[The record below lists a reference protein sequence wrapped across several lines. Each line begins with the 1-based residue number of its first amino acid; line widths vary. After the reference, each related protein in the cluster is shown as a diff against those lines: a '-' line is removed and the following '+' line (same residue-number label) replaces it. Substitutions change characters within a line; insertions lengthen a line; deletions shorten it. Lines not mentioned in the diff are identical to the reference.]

1 VTQNIQVS
9 LIPDILYDENDKA
22 FNIILE
28 EPKGGASLD
37 LSHCMVTMLCDEECA
52 LVQFA
57 KDAYPFMGK
66 WLFWYIPTSILY
78 FLFLILIQ
86 ILISKLT

>member
-1 VTQNIQVS
+1 MQVTQNIQVP
-9 LIPDILYDENDKA
+9 LIPNVHYDENDKA

-37 LSHCMVTMLCDEECA
+37 LSHCMVTMLCDEECS

-57 KDAYPFMGK
+57 KDAYPFMGQ
-66 WLFWYIPTSILY
+66 F
-78 FLFLILIQ
+78 
-86 ILISKLT
+86 